1 MKTVGQIP
9 FPKPAMY
16 DSLCHGVSLVVYHHP
31 LLVSFFF
38 SFFLVTCGLN
48 GVERSA
54 GTEHLLLYGG
64 ATALGVGVRRVNE

>member
-31 LLVSFFF
+31 LLVSFF
-38 SFFLVTCGLN
+38 LVTCGLN
-48 GVERSA
+48 GVERNA
-54 GTEHLLLYGG
+54 GTEHLLSYGG